1 MKKVLSI
8 YYKTFSTCT
17 VIFKQGGNKLDFNYT
32 THIKNI
38 FIFKGEKGE
47 FKNKNDISFFFL
59 NWQTKKA
66 RVKVIFSVLSKWG
79 LGVVLVKVGSA
90 TSLNCQI
97 RAPNNHT
104 LSRSIF
110 PHLRKPSC
118 KVYSLIPG
126 PLCYKRA
133 EDPGLFSLQSLSL
146 LIRETQ
152 TLEDNSRLG
161 SVKGRRK
168 RMILKKKKELKREW
182 LRHRWKD
189 NLKERKRKLSDWK

>member
-1 MKKVLSI
+1 MI
-8 YYKTFSTCT
+8 Y
-17 VIFKQGGNKLDFNYT
+17 L
-32 THIKNI
+32 
-38 FIFKGEKGE
+38 
-47 FKNKNDISFFFL
+47 FFFKPT
-59 NWQTKKA
+59 NKK
-66 RVKVIFSVLSKWG
+66 SQG

-189 NLKERKRKLSDWK
+189 NLKERKRKLSD